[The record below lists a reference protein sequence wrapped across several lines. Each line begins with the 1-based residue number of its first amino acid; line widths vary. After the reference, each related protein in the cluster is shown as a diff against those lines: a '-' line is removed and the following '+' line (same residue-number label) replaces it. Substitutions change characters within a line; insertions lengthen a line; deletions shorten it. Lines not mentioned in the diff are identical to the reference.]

1 MAYIPKEQSVTII
14 RPGGDDGW
22 GGTLPGE
29 EIVMSARVNQAHEI
43 VTNQHGDEIVTTAK
57 IFLDDLAE
65 VYYDDTIRYVDELG
79 RKIEKQ
85 PERIA
90 PIIGIAGSAVETKV
104 FL

>member
-1 MAYIPKEQSVTII
+1 MAFIPKYQSVTIV

-29 EIVMSARVNQAHEI
+29 ETDMAARVNLSHEE
-43 VTNQHGDEIVTTAK
+43 VPDQHGDVVVSSAK

-65 VYYDDTIRYVDELG
+65 VYYDDTIRYTDELG
-79 RKIEKQ
+79 RTIEKK
-85 PERIA
+85 PVRIA
-90 PIIGIAGSAVETKV
+90 PIIGIDGSAVETKV